1 MNLCSVIS
9 CDFGTDNTGKKKKI
23 TLDVQIFREDLIEVL
38 HGNTRKL
45 RVLR

>member
-1 MNLCSVIS
+1 M
-9 CDFGTDNTGKKKKI
+9 TGVSPVKKKKKKI